1 MDRFEYCTFE
11 LAPDESIVIK
21 HLTVRLY
28 DGDNKTQYQRGELT
42 LTSHRLFWQKEITL
56 CLPLS
61 YVQNIVEE
69 EKSMFNLTA
78 GKRLILFLSKAM
90 PGKSLGPSASSS
102 YDYIKLSFREG
113 IQNEFLEALRSTVDA
128 KIWTVQ
134 NKSAQQT
141 KLREIKTRTG
151 IVGIE
156 RNIVQKQQET
166 SSNINNAFKDLNQ
179 LMSMA
184 KEMVEISK
192 NISNKIINR
201 QGEITE
207 DETLQFKSYLLS
219 LGIDDPV
226 TRTSCKSDDDYY
238 KQLANEL
245 ITALIE
251 PLTSAGGTM
260 LLTDAYCRI
269 NRARGLELL
278 SPEDLL
284 NSCLSLDK
292 LPDSPVYLKTY
303 TSGVKVLQ
311 LRSCE
316 DESFVE
322 KTYEL
327 VVQNTFVSVEQF
339 AQLASVSLVIAKHR
353 LLLAETAGKLCR
365 DQSIEGLRFYEN
377 KFILGEN

>member
-1 MDRFEYCTFE
+1 MDRFEYCSFE
-11 LAPDESIVIK
+11 LSPDESPVLK
-21 HLTVRLY
+21 HSNVRLY
-28 DGDNKTQYQRGELT
+28 DGENKSQFQRGELI
-42 LTSHRLFWQKEITL
+42 LTSHRLFWQKDITL
-56 CLPLS
+56 CLALS
-61 YVQNIVEE
+61 YIQNAVEE

-78 GKRLILFLSKAM
+78 GRKIILYLSKAV
-90 PGKSLGPSASSS
+90 PGKNLGPSATSA
-102 YDYIKLSFREG
+102 YDYVKLSFREG
-113 IQNEFLEALRSTVDA
+113 IQNEFLDALKSTVDA

-156 RNIVQKQQET
+156 RNIVEKQKET

-219 LGIDDPV
+219 LGIEDPV
-226 TRTSCKSDDDYY
+226 TRTSCKNEDDYY
-238 KQLANEL
+238 QALGNEL

-284 NSCLSLDK
+284 NSCLALDK
-292 LPDSPVYLKTY
+292 LSDSPIYLKTY
-303 TSGVKVLQ
+303 SSGVKVLQ
-311 LRSCE
+311 LKSCE
-316 DESFVE
+316 DASFVE
-322 KTYEL
+322 KTYEI
-327 VVQNTFVSVEQF
+327 VSQNVFVTVEQF
-339 AQLASVSLVIAKHR
+339 SRLASVSLVIAKHR
-353 LLLAETAGKLCR
+353 LLLAETHGKLCR

-377 KFILGEN
+377 KFLLEEN